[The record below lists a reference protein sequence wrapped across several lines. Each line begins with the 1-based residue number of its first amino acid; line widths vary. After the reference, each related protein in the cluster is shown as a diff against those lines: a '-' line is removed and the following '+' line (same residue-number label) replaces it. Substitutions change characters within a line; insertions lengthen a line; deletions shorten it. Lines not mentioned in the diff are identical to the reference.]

1 MAWISTAFEG
11 VWVFEPYVW
20 YDARGYFF
28 ESFNQHT
35 LPDSLKNIPFVQ
47 DNEAESTRGVLR
59 GLHYQLPPYAQSKL
73 VRCTVGE
80 VLDVIVDIRPES
92 PTFGQHLSVILN
104 DITKKQLFVPQGF
117 AHGYVVLSETAIFA
131 YKCDQFYHP
140 QAEAGIRY
148 DDTSLGIDWILP
160 AEELIVSDKDKK
172 QAAMADHRPFQ
183 VIKTM

>member
-20 YDARGYFF
+20 HDARGYFF
-28 ESFNQHT
+28 ETFNQQT
-35 LPDSLKNIPFVQ
+35 LPDSLKNISFVQ
-47 DNEAESTRGVLR
+47 DNEALSSRGVLR

-80 VLDVIVDIRPES
+80 VLDVIVDIRPGS
-92 PTFGQHLSVILN
+92 PTFGKHLSVILN
-104 DITKKQLFVPQGF
+104 DITKKQLFVPHGF

-140 QAEAGIRY
+140 ESEAGIRF
-148 DDTSLGIDWILP
+148 DDPALGVDWILHS
-160 AEELIVSDKDKK
+160 AELIVSEKDKK
-172 QAAMADHRPFQ
+172 QAEMANHKPY
-183 VIKTM
+183 I